1 MAESSDGQEK
11 TEEPTGKR
19 ISDARKKGQLPR
31 SREAGTFF
39 VLLSGVCSLWLVAP
53 YLGHSMMAVMEHS
66 FSLSRDQAFDLY
78 EMGRIFYQDLFAVAI
93 PLLVICGIMLLAA
106 FFGNIMIGGMNFST
120 EAMMPKFD
128 KLNPINGV
136 KRIFS
141 LNSVVELIKSIAK
154 VLCIGLICYFLL
166 SGRINQILRLS
177 YIDIFSAVRDAFSI
191 LFWFMLIIVCAMI
204 PIIMIDVPFQIWQ
217 YRQQLRMTKQELK
230 DEMKE
235 TEGNPQIKSRMR
247 RLQYEMAARRM
258 MAKVPTADVVVTNPT
273 HYAVALSY
281 DPDGSLAPIVVA
293 KGVDEVAEK
302 IKEIAREYEIPIL
315 QLPPLARSLY
325 YTTDLDHEIPRGL
338 FQAVAQVLAWV
349 LGTKAYREGRSPNRP
364 RDLDPNLPIPD
375 ELRF

>member
-39 VLLSGVCSLWLVAP
+39 VLLSGVASIWLVSP
-53 YLGHSMMAVMEHS
+53 FLGEGMTTLMKHS
-66 FSLSRDQAFDLY
+66 FTLTKSQAFDTY
-78 EMGRIFYQDLFAVAI
+78 EMGRVFFQDIVLVAI
-93 PLLVICGIMLLAA
+93 PLLAICFSMLVAA
-106 FFGNIMIGGMNFST
+106 FIGNIMIGGMNFST
-120 EAMMPKFD
+120 EAMMPKPD
-128 KLNPINGV
+128 KLNPINGF

-141 LNSVVELIKSIAK
+141 MNSIVELIKSIAK
-154 VLCIGLICYFLL
+154 VACISSICYFLI
-166 SGRINQILRLS
+166 SGRINEILRLS
-177 YIDIFSAVRDAFSI
+177 YIDVFAAVRDAMNI
-191 LFWFMLIIVCAMI
+191 LFIFMVIIVSAMI
-204 PIIMIDVPFQIWQ
+204 PIIMIDVPFQYWQ

-235 TEGNPQIKSRMR
+235 TEGNPQIKSRMKR
-247 RLQYEMAARRM
+247 MQYEMAARRM
-258 MAKVPTADVVVTNPT
+258 MSKVPTADVVVTNPT

-281 DPDGSLAPIVVA
+281 DPNGELAPVVVA

-302 IKEIAREYEIPIL
+302 IKEIAREYKIPVM

-325 YTTDLDHEIPRGL
+325 YTTDLDREIPRGL

-349 LGTKAYREGRSPNRP
+349 MGTKAYNEGKAPNRP
-364 RDLDPNLPIPD
+364 RDLDKDLPIPD
-375 ELRF
+375 ELKF